1 MKVVQ
6 ILPELNA
13 GGVERGTLEIAAH
26 LVREGHQS
34 IVISNGGRMVEEL
47 EKAGSR
53 HIQMPV
59 HRKALASLSEI
70 PRLRKFFSEEKPD
83 IIHLRSRLPAWLAW
97 IAWKSMDRRTRPRLV
112 TTVHGFYSVNAYSA
126 VMTQGEA
133 VIAVSNSVQ
142 DYILKNYP
150 KTASTKVQV
159 IHRGVNETTYP
170 VNFVPSAAWQTA
182 WKKTY
187 PILEGRILL
196 LMPGR
201 LTRWK
206 GQQDFIKLIA
216 KLIGLGQPVHGLI
229 AGDPHPKKVAFL
241 DELKDLAATLGVTE
255 NLSFLGH
262 RSDLKEIMAVSDIV
276 YSLSTDPEAFGRVSL
291 EALALGKPV
300 VGYNHGGVA
309 EQLQAIFPDGLV
321 SAGDINAAI
330 ATTLDVLEQGKT
342 PSPIGPFILQRM
354 LDATLGIYQSLQQP
368 SAESRTFSQKL

>member
-26 LVREGHQS
+26 LVHEGHES

-59 HRKALASLSEI
+59 HRKALASLCEI

-97 IAWKSMDRRTRPRLV
+97 IAWKSMNRRSRPRLV

-126 VMTQGEA
+126 VMTKGEA

-142 DYILKNYP
+142 GYILKNYP
-150 KTASTKVQV
+150 KTTSTKVQV
-159 IHRGVNETTYP
+159 IHRGVNETTYSID
-170 VNFVPSAAWQTA
+170 FVPSADWITV

-187 PILEGRILL
+187 PTLDGRTLL

-206 GQQDFIKLIA
+206 GQEDFIKLIA
-216 KLIGLGQPVHGLI
+216 KLIGLGHPVHGLI
-229 AGDPHPKKVAFL
+229 AGDPHPKKIAFL
-241 DELKDLAATLGVTE
+241 EELKDLAATLGVTE
-255 NLSFLGH
+255 NLTFLGH
-262 RSDLKEIMAVSDIV
+262 RSDLREIMAVSDVV

-300 VGYNHGGVA
+300 VAYNHGGVA
-309 EQLQAIFPDGLV
+309 EQLQVIFPDGLV
-321 SAGDINAAI
+321 STGDVDVALAA
-330 ATTLDVLEQGKT
+330 TLDILGQGKT
-342 PSPIGPFILQRM
+342 PSSIGPFILQRM
-354 LDATLGIYQSLQQP
+354 LDATLDVYRTLMQTKM
-368 SAESRTFSQKL
+368 ESPTFSQKP